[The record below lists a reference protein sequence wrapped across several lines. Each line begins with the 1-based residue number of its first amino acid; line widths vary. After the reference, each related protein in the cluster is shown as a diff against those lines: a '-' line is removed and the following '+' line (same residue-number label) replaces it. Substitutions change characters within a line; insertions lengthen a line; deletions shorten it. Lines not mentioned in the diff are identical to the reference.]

1 MKFQTS
7 ELATKLLS
15 GLSGIEIGG
24 SAHNSFD
31 LDTKNV
37 DYTDE
42 FTIFKEEEVKLC
54 GEYMPVDIVSYG
66 DNLPLKD
73 ESQDFVISSHVIEHF
88 WRPITAIKEWHRVT
102 KKGGYVF
109 IIAPHKLRTFD
120 KDRPITNAKELMERE
135 GKPMPETHNPHRH
148 WSVWDTESFVELCQM
163 MNWNIH
169 TVQDIDDKVGNG
181 FTVVLKKP
189 EAVSKPDLIAWARLK
204 WAATLRIVG
213 ARSRA

>member
-1 MKFQTS
+1 MKFPTS
-7 ELATKLLS
+7 KLATKLLS

-42 FTIFKEEEVKLC
+42 LTMFKEEEVKLC

-88 WRPITAIKEWHRVT
+88 WCPITAIKEWHRVT

-120 KDRPITNAKELMERE
+120 KDRPITYAKELMERE
-135 GKPMPETHNPHRH
+135 GNPMPETNNPHRH
-148 WSVWDTESFVELCQM
+148 WSVWDTKSFVELCQR

-169 TVQDIDDKVGNG
+169 TVQDTDDKVGNG

-189 EAVSKPDLIAWARLK
+189 HCTS
-204 WAATLRIVG
+204 
-213 ARSRA
+213 